1 MPDHLEHPAPPW
13 YIPRSMKRQAPRR
26 VQFDMALIRAKRIVA
41 AALLGIGLFA
51 TKIAQPAYGSDFSAF
66 GEDEDACR
74 RVATAAIN
82 GASGPTAAQRYDY
95 AHWQCMVAHARMRQM
110 GAYPYG
116 PPPDAGNPHSFDY
129 PDAFYSVP
137 YATPGYG
144 YDGFSR

>member
-1 MPDHLEHPAPPW
+1 MAPTR
-13 YIPRSMKRQAPRR
+13 ITLLTAASLL
-26 VQFDMALIRAKRIVA
+26 AL
-41 AALLGIGLFA
+41 GFSA
-51 TKIAQPAYGSDFSAF
+51 TKLAHRAHASDFSAF
-66 GEDEDACR
+66 GEDEDTCR

-95 AHWQCMVAHARMRQM
+95 AHWQCMVAHARKRQM
-110 GAYPYG
+110 GGYPYG
-116 PPPDAGNPHSFDY
+116 PPPDLGNPHSFDY